1 MRHELSRSR
10 RQREREESGQAVF
23 SVDLQ
28 MSLLNAWNKH
38 QVSDYYQNIFLAHL
52 DEQLPRVVEEKIKRE
67 VKQTLQKSS
76 YFFQLESLHN

>member
-1 MRHELSRSR
+1 MRHDLSRSR
-10 RQREREESGQAVF
+10 RQSGREEGGKAVF

-28 MSLLNAWNKH
+28 MSLLNAWNKYGVAEYH
-38 QVSDYYQNIFLAHL
+38 QNIFLAHL
-52 DEQLPRVVEEKIKRE
+52 DEQLPRVVEDKIKRE